1 MSNYRKTKIRK
12 FFSTLNHF
20 IDRFL
25 FSMMVCV
32 SFNLALICIA
42 VLIGSGPALFE
53 SVLHGWDG
61 ADFLAVM
68 FIPSTFGAVV
78 LVLGDL
84 LLKKLHGAK

>member
-1 MSNYRKTKIRK
+1 MKKL
-12 FFSTLNHF
+12 FSTINHF

-25 FSMMVCV
+25 FSLMICV

-42 VLIGSGPALFE
+42 VLIGSGPALFK

-61 ADFLAVM
+61 LDFLAVM

-78 LVLGDL
+78 LLLGDAV
-84 LLKKLHGAK
+84 LKIVHK